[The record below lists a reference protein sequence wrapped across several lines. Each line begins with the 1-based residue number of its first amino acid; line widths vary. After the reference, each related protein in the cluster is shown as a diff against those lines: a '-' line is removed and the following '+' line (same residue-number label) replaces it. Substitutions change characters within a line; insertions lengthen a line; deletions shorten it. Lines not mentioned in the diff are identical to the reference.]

1 MKFWAGDFYGSI
13 ACLSKLC
20 FMSMWP
26 AFLWVPIPLSS
37 PCRKVWPWNSL
48 VAEGLTVSWSA
59 LDCKMMLSSVG
70 IWLMNCRHATMATFV
85 TGTQY
90 VYHLIRLEPG
100 AWLEMIFQ
108 ARGNRPGLRCMELV
122 LSPWHLRFPNGEHL
136 WRGLIIPTLISWGVL
151 SESKVEMLPGST
163 TDGWFLLEG
172 TADLLKCRK
181 MYWNWNRWGSV
192 MSRCSQDKRPAAYLQ
207 AESEVSRDL
216 CFPPSRRAPRRNA
229 PCPLPCKGHL
239 LGRTVAKPQVCTG
252 ARKTGRNNV

>member
-26 AFLWVPIPLSS
+26 AFLSVPIPLSS

-136 WRGLIIPTLISWGVL
+136 WKGLIIPTLISWWVL
-151 SESKVEMLPGST
+151 SQRASRNAAWIYYWWVVSSRRHCRPTQVQKDVLKLKQMGLCDESLLPGQTPSCLPA
-163 TDGWFLLEG
+163 GWVGSLQGPLLPPFQEG
-172 TADLLKCRK
+172 TQKKCSLPSPMQRSPPGP
-181 MYWNWNRWGSV
+181 NS
-192 MSRCSQDKRPAAYLQ
+192 SQA
-207 AESEVSRDL
+207 
-216 CFPPSRRAPRRNA
+216 
-229 PCPLPCKGHL
+229 
-239 LGRTVAKPQVCTG
+239 TG
-252 ARKTGRNNV
+252 LHWSQEDRQK